1 MLVARAYRH
10 KARFTPEQEILAR
23 RFAGCTRLIYNAGL
37 EQRKL
42 GYAVTGRGMSY
53 MRQTYF
59 LKEVK
64 ADPDFAFLLQ
74 APAHVLQQALRDLDR
89 AFANFFAGRSRYPK
103 PRRRGE
109 RDGFRFPDPDPKQIG
124 LNDPARQG
132 QVRLPKLGWV
142 SVRNCY
148 PRLGGRLFEGAVK
161 HVSVVREA
169 DGWYLSFCCE
179 VELGERSAPAGG
191 PVGLDLGVANSLATS
206 DGQFVH
212 LPVIAT
218 REWEKI
224 GLLQSRVNRRQ
235 KGSHNREKARLALA
249 RHRQHLGRRKRDAIH
264 KLTTELAKGHELIAI
279 EDLKVTAMTRS
290 ARGTADEPGVN
301 VAQKSG
307 LNRAILEQCWGELR
321 RQLAYK
327 TQSHACT
334 LVAMHPSYSSQE
346 CRVCGHIA
354 KENRESQAVFRCV
367 ACGHA
372 DHADVNAACIIL
384 ERALQAHNHTQS
396 SSSAPPGGTPGREP
410 ASAGS
415 NACEDRA
422 SLKTPET
429 LGPSRKARSQGRARL
444 TPARV

>member
-1 MLVARAYRH
+1 M
-10 KARFTPEQEILAR
+10 
-23 RFAGCTRLIYNAGL
+23 
-37 EQRKL
+37 
-42 GYAVTGRGMSY
+42 
-53 MRQTYF
+53 
-59 LKEVK
+59 
-64 ADPDFAFLLQ
+64 
-74 APAHVLQQALRDLDR
+74 
-89 AFANFFAGRSRYPK
+89 
-103 PRRRGE
+103 
-109 RDGFRFPDPDPKQIG
+109 
-124 LNDPARQG
+124 
-132 QVRLPKLGWV
+132 
-142 SVRNCY
+142 
-148 PRLGGRLFEGAVK
+148 
-161 HVSVVREA
+161 VREA